1 MDNKWVTHYYLDK
14 TCKDVNDEYIFD
26 LNRKRRRNL
35 NDSGVL
41 FFHQKTIS
49 NFDILKNKITL
60 NKASN
65 NKLPCFKE
73 DKRILQRMKYK

>member
-14 TCKDVNDEYIFD
+14 TCKDVNDEYTFD

-41 FFHQKTIS
+41 FFH
-49 NFDILKNKITL
+49 
-60 NKASN
+60 
-65 NKLPCFKE
+65 
-73 DKRILQRMKYK
+73 